1 MVAGNVHGT
10 FFNRW
15 QASPRQRVR
24 VQWIPT
30 APVIIVV
37 VGVAVTVGITTTA
50 AAVGWITTLVTAV
63 AVH

>member
-1 MVAGNVHGT
+1 MVSGNVHGT

-37 VGVAVTVGITTTA
+37 VGVAVTVGITTA
-50 AAVGWITTLVTAV
+50 AAVG
-63 AVH
+63 